1 MNITFFV
8 PIAVIALVLIVFRL
22 IHHIFMRRLKAGR
35 GVALRPLAG
44 YDELRGEMGKA
55 IESGQKVH
63 ITLGQGNLAG
73 TASQSSVAA
82 LDVLDY
88 LAADGCTNDT
98 PPLVTA
104 GEGTIMVAAQ
114 DKMRQAFD
122 AANRSRDYSGR
133 SAQFVAHDTNPYAYA
148 AGVSA
153 TMGQEKVVGNVLMGH
168 MGPELAIMAVTGE
181 RKKIDQIIGTDDP
194 TAMAVATAVTDKA
207 LIGEELFAAGAYLAG
222 RADQVASIRIQDVL
236 RWLTMAAILIWAILT
251 LILGI

>member
-1 MNITFFV
+1 MDILFFV

-22 IHHIFMRRLKAGR
+22 IHHIFMRRLESGR
-35 GVALRPLAG
+35 GVSLRPLAG
-44 YDELRGEMGKA
+44 YDELRGEIGKA
-55 IESGQKVH
+55 IESGRQVH
-63 ITLGQGNLAG
+63 ITLGQANLAG

-88 LAADGCTNDT
+88 LAADGCTNDS

-104 GEGTIMVAAQ
+104 GEGTLMVAAQ
-114 DKMRQAFD
+114 SKMYEAFE
-122 AANRSRDYSGR
+122 AANRPQDYSTR
-133 SAQFVAHDTNPYAYA
+133 YTQFVAHDTNPYAYA

-153 TMGQEKVVGNVLMGH
+153 TMGQEKVVGNVLLGH
-168 MGPELAIMAVTGE
+168 LGPELAIMAATGE
-181 RKKIDQIIGTDDP
+181 RQNIDQIIGSDDP

-236 RWLTMAAILIWAILT
+236 RWVTMTAIFIWAILS
-251 LILGI
+251 LVLGL